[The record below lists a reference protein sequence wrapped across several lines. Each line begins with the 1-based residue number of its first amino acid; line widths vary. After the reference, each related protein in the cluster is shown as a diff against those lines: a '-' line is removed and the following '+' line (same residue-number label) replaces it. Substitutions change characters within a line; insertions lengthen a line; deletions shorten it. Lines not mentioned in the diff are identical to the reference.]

1 MGKEI
6 LAFGDIEIEKI
17 VFKAIKVH
25 KVLVSNKIYSGEK
38 NCRDFIGYL
47 YNDYEVKPLHMMLPK
62 TSA

>member
-1 MGKEI
+1 MGKEN

-38 NCRDFIGYL
+38 DFIGYL
-47 YNDYEVKPLHMMLPK
+47 YDDCEVKPLHMMLPK